1 MGRQQSDQ
9 FRNVWNQTLNESHA
23 CTNAFK
29 TTTYQYIIQTSNWDR
44 TQFYQ
49 CCIALMLLTEGAEYS
64 NQSPIAKL
72 ECGGE

>member
-1 MGRQQSDQ
+1 MCETKHSMKAM
-9 FRNVWNQTLNESHA
+9 HA
-23 CTNAFK
+23 PSPSKPQHTNTF
-29 TTTYQYIIQTSNWDR
+29 IQTSNWDR